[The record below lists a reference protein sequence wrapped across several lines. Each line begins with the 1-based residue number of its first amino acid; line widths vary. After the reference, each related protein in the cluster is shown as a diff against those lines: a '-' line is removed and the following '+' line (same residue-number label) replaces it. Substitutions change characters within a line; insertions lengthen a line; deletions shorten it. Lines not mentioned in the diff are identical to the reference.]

1 MGWFSALFSSGQSK
15 QPQASVT
22 PTDYKGYLI
31 YPEATAESGQYR
43 VCGRICKEID
53 GQVMTHHF
61 IRSDLLGN
69 QDDANSLMVTKAQ
82 MMIDQ
87 NGDKIF
93 AFGG

>member
-1 MGWFSALFSSGQSK
+1 MGWFSALFSGGQSK
-15 QPQASVT
+15 QAKATVT

-53 GQVMTHHF
+53 EQVMTHHF

-69 QDDANSLMVTKAQ
+69 QDDANSLMITKAK

-87 NGDKIF
+87 NGNKIF
-93 AFGG
+93 ARGG